1 MRIISKVNQF
11 SINNCILHKETGEEQ
26 EEYPFSLQK
35 QRKVVIG
42 WKLPAAWDGEVR
54 PGAPVKKRI
63 GGMPRYGS

>member
-1 MRIISKVNQF
+1 
-11 SINNCILHKETGEEQ
+11 LHKETGEER

-35 QRKVVIG
+35 QRKAVIG

-54 PGAPVKKRI
+54 PGVPVKKRI